1 MTHDLPRGER
11 LLLSSGDLIAD
22 RRLAYAADYAA
33 RGEHAAAH
41 DLLQQTLE
49 RAPDWAAAWFALGEA
64 CDSLGRLHDAR
75 AAFAQALACEPEDA
89 LGASLRLAHL
99 GGSPAPGVAP
109 KAYVARLFD
118 DYAAR
123 FEAHLVGHLRYRG
136 PQLLRKAVTEI
147 GREHFSRTID
157 LGCGTGLCGEVF
169 RPLTQHLAGVDLSA
183 RMIAQARA
191 KTIYDRL
198 TVLDIDAFLAAEAE
212 ESVDLLLAA
221 DVLVYIGDLR
231 PLFAAAW
238 RVLHPKGLFVFTAH
252 SAARGVRL
260 GSDVCYAHAPEYIRD
275 IAGAAGFALRLV
287 EDTPVRQNAGQDI
300 PGLIVVLE
308 K

>member
-22 RRLAYAADYAA
+22 RRFAYAADYAA

-41 DLLQQTLE
+41 DLLQQALE

-64 CDSLGRLHDAR
+64 CDSLGRPDDAR
-75 AAFAQALACEPEDA
+75 AAFAQTLVCEPEDA
-89 LGASLRLAHL
+89 FGASLRLAQL
-99 GGSPAPGVAP
+99 AGTTVPSVAP
-109 KAYVARLFD
+109 KAYVTRLFD

-136 PQLLRKAVTEI
+136 PQLLRQAVADV
-147 GREHFSRTID
+147 GREHFEQTID
-157 LGCGTGLCGEVF
+157 LGCGTGLCGEMF

-183 RMIAQARA
+183 CMIAQARA
-191 KTIYDRL
+191 KAIYDRL
-198 TVLDIDAFLAAEAE
+198 AVLDIDAFLAAEAE
-212 ESVDLLLAA
+212 ASVDLLLAA
-221 DVLVYIGDLR
+221 DVLIYIGDLR

-238 RVLHPKGLFVFTAH
+238 RVLRPKGLFAFTAH
-252 SAARGVRL
+252 SAARGVQL
-260 GSDVCYAHAPEYIRD
+260 GGDLCYAHAPEYIRD
-275 IAGAAGFALRLV
+275 IAGAAGFTLRLM
-287 EDTPVRQNAGQDI
+287 EAAPARQNAGQDI
-300 PGLIVVLE
+300 PGLVVVME